1 MADKAE
7 HVAELEARVAV
18 LEAELARYRE
28 AVEHIHQGLCVFD
41 SEGRITLTN
50 RAYAEILRLRP
61 GSIRPGMTG
70 ADVVALGMAAG
81 HYPADKSL
89 EQITTDIRKQFER
102 GAPAVA
108 TMVRD
113 GHTYAVKHG
122 QTAQGHVVTTCE
134 EITPQVEAQ
143 NALRESE
150 ARLAAILDAMPDCVK
165 IFDESGKLIHIN
177 PSGLELLQAPDLE
190 SLSRPGYVPVPL
202 EYLDDC
208 IDVHR
213 RVIAG
218 ESVVWTYE
226 VIGLHGRRRHVEAHA
241 VPFRLPDGSRA
252 HMCISRDV
260 NERQEAHEALRR
272 SEERL
277 RLVQEATGLA
287 EFESG
292 EDGLIYCSDRFFDQ
306 LGLPNDGTN
315 VVSKAWAE
323 HIHPED
329 RERVERDIVAS
340 LERRDEMFNSEF
352 RIVRADNGQVRWL
365 SCHTRMEWDENGTLI
380 RTIGSHLDIT
390 DRKSADDAL
399 RRSEKRLR
407 LVQEATGLADFEADA
422 NGLAQFSPS
431 LLKQMGLPADHATS
445 MHFNDWLPLVH
456 PEDRERLIRI
466 EQALTDADA
475 HQLEFR
481 IRRADTGEVRWIAAY
496 LLMER
501 DEAGTIVRSIGAHLD
516 ITERR
521 QAEEA
526 LRESEERFRLAAEA
540 AGLGVWD
547 YDMDADRR
555 EWSDRLRQILGVG
568 PDDEPSL
575 ALAEECI
582 HPADRERFQDTLR
595 EARNSDVARFEAT
608 FRIRRPVDR
617 AERWITLNGWRTL
630 RPESRQR
637 RIIMTM
643 RDVTEEK
650 TAEERIRWSASHD
663 ALTRLANRTLFHE
676 KLDAAFE
683 KARESGRAVGVML
696 LDMDHFKQIND
707 SLGHDAGDMLLK
719 MFAKRLRGVVRHC
732 DTVARFGGDEFAVV
746 MPELEGEHSL
756 LRVSRA
762 IQQRLR
768 EPFVHGGRILDCR
781 VSIGASLY
789 PQHGGS
795 PAELLK
801 NADVALY
808 AAKGAGR
815 GIVTVFEPHMRDNVQ
830 RRNSMVHLARTAI
843 EDDRIVPYYQPKLDL
858 TTRSLV
864 GFEALL
870 RWRNP
875 RGRIGQPAAIEAA
888 FEDSDVAAQIS
899 DRMIERVIADMR
911 GWLERGV
918 DFKSVAVNASA
929 AEFRRDNFAERVL
942 EQLRRAEIPTRCFQ
956 LEITETVFLGRGA
969 EYVHR
974 ALALLN
980 LRGVKIAL
988 DDFGTGYAS
997 LRHLKQFPVD
1007 IIKIDQS
1014 FVRDMAI
1021 DPGDE
1026 AIVRAVINL
1035 GRSLGIRIVAEGI
1048 ETPDQERRLI
1058 ELECDM
1064 GQGYLYSRAVPA
1076 SRVSSLVDLWPAPK
1090 SASSTRPPRDLRLVA
1105 NRD

>member
-1 MADKAE
+1 MAE
-7 HVAELEARVAV
+7 GGERLAELEARNAV

-28 AVEHIHQGLCVFD
+28 TVEHLHHGVCVFD
-41 SEGRITLTN
+41 PDGRITLTN
-50 RAYAEILRLRP
+50 RAYSEILRLP
-61 GSIRPGMTG
+61 PHSVRPGMTG
-70 ADVVALGMAAG
+70 TDVVALGMQAG
-81 HYPADKSL
+81 HYPAGKTL
-89 EQITTDIRKQFER
+89 EQISADIKKQFDP
-102 GAPAVA
+102 GAPDMA

-113 GHTYAVKHG
+113 GRTYAIKHNL
-122 QTAQGHVVTTCE
+122 TPHGHVVTTCE
-134 EITPQVEAQ
+134 DITPQIEAQ
-143 NALRESE
+143 HALRDSE

-165 IFDESGKLIHIN
+165 IFDETGSLIHIN
-177 PSGLELLQAPDLE
+177 PSGLELLQAPDMEAL
-190 SLSRPGYVPVPL
+190 RQPGYVAVPP

-208 IDVHR
+208 LDVHR

-241 VPFRLPDGSRA
+241 VPFRLPDGAKA

-287 EFESG
+287 DFESG
-292 EDGLIYCSDRFFDQ
+292 EDGLIYCSDRFFEQ
-306 LGLPNDGTN
+306 LGLPVDGTN
-315 VVSKAWAE
+315 VISKAWAE

-329 RERVERDIVAS
+329 RERVEREIIAS
-340 LERRDEMFNSEF
+340 LERRDVLFNSEF

-365 SCHTRMEWDENGTLI
+365 SCHTRMEWDENGTLV

-390 DRKSADDAL
+390 ERKNADDAL
-399 RRSEKRLR
+399 RRSERRLR
-407 LVQEATGLADFEADA
+407 LVQEASGLADFEADA
-422 NGLAQFSPS
+422 DGLAQFSPS
-431 LLKQMGLPADHATS
+431 LLKQMGLPAEHATS
-445 MHFNDWLPLVH
+445 MHFDDWLPLVH
-456 PEDRERLIRI
+456 PDDRERLMQC
-466 EQALTDADA
+466 EQALAFSDA

-481 IRRADTGEVRWIAAY
+481 ICRADTGEVRWIAAY

-501 DEAGTIVRSIGAHLD
+501 DEAGQIIRSIGAHLD
-516 ITERR
+516 ITERK

-547 YDMDADRR
+547 YDMATDRR

-568 PDDEPSL
+568 TDDEPSL
-575 ALAEECI
+575 ALAEECV
-582 HPADRERFQDTLR
+582 HPADRERFRETLHH
-595 EARNSDVARFEAT
+595 ARNSDLPRFEAT

-617 AERWITLNGWRTL
+617 SERWITLNGWRTV
-630 RPESRQR
+630 RPENRQR

-663 ALTRLANRTLFHE
+663 ALTRLANRSLFHE
-676 KLDAAFE
+676 KLDVAFE
-683 KARESGRAVGVML
+683 KARESGLAVGVML

-746 MPELEGEHSL
+746 MPELDGEHSL

-768 EPFVHGGRILDCR
+768 EPFVHAGRILDCR

-815 GIVTVFEPHMRDNVQ
+815 GIVTVFEPHMRENVQ

-899 DRMIERVIADMR
+899 DRMIERVISDMR
-911 GWLERGV
+911 GWLDRGV

-929 AEFRRDNFAERVL
+929 AEFRRDNFAERVI
-942 EQLRRAEIPTRCFQ
+942 EQLRRADVPTRCFQ

-980 LRGVKIAL
+980 MRGVKIAL

-1035 GRSLGIRIVAEGI
+1035 GRSLGIKIVAEGI

-1064 GQGYLYSRAVPA
+1064 GQGFLYSRAVPA
-1076 SRVSSLVDLWPAPK
+1076 NRVSALVGLWPAAKPA
-1090 SASSTRPPRDLRLVA
+1090 SAGRPPLDLRLVA